1 MELFAAKT
9 KIIDGINA
17 CWDCGKD
24 ILPNDWR
31 YIRCE
36 VALCE
41 VCGEQWDHNE
51 ELRASIEENKCQTRH
66 I

>member
-1 MELFAAKT
+1 MSIFNDKAKL
-9 KIIDGINA
+9 IDGIVQ

-31 YIRCE
+31 LIRCE

-51 ELRASIEENKCQTRH
+51 ELRTSIEEAKFWL
-66 I
+66 